1 MEVRPIK
8 PEEKTTFD
16 KIQTIAFMFRRDFRE
31 EEKKKEGAASGNAR
45 QDADETYKTG
55 RAAFDDTGKMCSCFD
70 LIPHQVIFDG
80 NPVKMG
86 GIGGVAS
93 LPEER
98 EKKFIRNIFEY
109 AMKEMYEDGYV
120 FSYLYPFSHVYYRKF
135 GYELN
140 MTTVNYSIPITSFRQ
155 FTQTGCLNMVTDDA
169 ERQIIKALYEEYI
182 KDKNLA
188 VVRSDRLWKKR
199 FDNDPYRDNVFLY
212 AWYNSQNEARG
223 YIQYHTEKSGGI
235 KANII
240 VREFIWLDT
249 DTLKGTFAFLSKLGS
264 QVEKMVW
271 KAPSFTGLLPAFDEP
286 YDIGQEI
293 HLYGMNRIVNVQK
306 AFELM
311 SLPEGKGEVVIGV
324 EDAFFPLNSGNYRIS
339 WDGADR
345 RVERTDADPDLACS
359 VQSLSQLVT
368 GFLTP
373 DELEQAGRVTIK
385 DKRDILS
392 NVFRHKKLFINDYF

>member
-188 VVRSDRLWKKR
+188 VVRSDRLWKSDSTTTR
-199 FDNDPYRDNVFLY
+199 
-212 AWYNSQNEARG
+212 
-223 YIQYHTEKSGGI
+223 T
-235 KANII
+235 
-240 VREFIWLDT
+240 
-249 DTLKGTFAFLSKLGS
+249 GTTS
-264 QVEKMVW
+264 
-271 KAPSFTGLLPAFDEP
+271 SFMPGTTVKTKPGA
-286 YDIGQEI
+286 I
-293 HLYGMNRIVNVQK
+293 
-306 AFELM
+306 
-311 SLPEGKGEVVIGV
+311 SSTTPENPT
-324 EDAFFPLNSGNYRIS
+324 A
-339 WDGADR
+339 
-345 RVERTDADPDLACS
+345 
-359 VQSLSQLVT
+359 
-368 GFLTP
+368 
-373 DELEQAGRVTIK
+373 
-385 DKRDILS
+385 
-392 NVFRHKKLFINDYF
+392 